1 MRKKLKINEETKTAA
16 NSIPVVI
23 GTCLCGRLIEK
34 IIIPYYEKKI
44 NEFENLR
51 FEYIWKENNEFT
63 SDTHNRLLRKIKEKY
78 NNKIKGVV
86 IIGSDD
92 ILPDNVLN
100 FYNNL
105 KKEDAKSLYGIDDLY
120 IYDVFC
126 NQMYFARKI
135 DRFKTGAGRFYPVE
149 LLKKIDYVLYKPGI
163 KNGLDHNAYELCKVY
178 GYIDIREVPNAYV
191 IDCKTDKNITPL
203 NRIVGPKD
211 KLDSW
216 GEASHPLLS
225 EVKNHFDTNIKIEDG
240 CYYSVMIIDDRLGN
254 IGEIIKM
261 EGSTVRALLTKNLIE
276 VISKI

>member
-1 MRKKLKINEETKTAA
+1 MSTKKDKDKEKNIKI
-16 NSIPVVI
+16 SPIIV
-23 GTCLCGRLIEK
+23 GTCLCKRKIEE
-34 IIIPYYEKKI
+34 ITIPYYEKII
-44 NEFENLR
+44 NEYPNLK
-51 FEYIWKENNEFT
+51 FEYIEKEGGEFT
-63 SDTHNRLLRKIKEKY
+63 SDTHNKLLITIKDKY
-78 NNKIKGVV
+78 KNKIKGVV

-92 ILPDNVLN
+92 IVSLSALE

-105 KKEDAKSLYGIDDLY
+105 SNKEANVIHGIDRLY
-120 IYDVFC
+120 VYDVF
-126 NQMYFARKI
+126 NNNMYLASKTN
-135 DRFKTGAGRFYPVE
+135 RFKTGAGRFYPVD
-149 LLKKIDYVLYKPGI
+149 LLKKIDYILYKPGI